1 MRNIFLILITLSFV
15 IANSAYAQMYK
26 WTDEKGRVHYTDR
39 PPVETNT
46 TPMDIDVSTY
56 SSVEILPLDSGFTD
70 ILKNTAEKPGKPK
83 PVTMY
88 SAEWCGYCDQARD
101 YFRQSN
107 IPFKEYD
114 IDKSQKGKRD
124 YKKLKASGVPV
135 ILIGKKRMNGF
146 SAGSFDRLY
155 ND

>member
-1 MRNIFLILITLSFV
+1 MRNLFLLVSIMLS
-15 IANSAYAQMYK
+15 IATTCAHAQMYK

-39 PPVETNT
+39 PPAKKNT
-46 TPMDIDVSTY
+46 TAMDIDVSTY
-56 SSVEILPLDSGFTD
+56 SSVEILPLDSSFTD
-70 ILKNTAEKPGKPK
+70 VLTSTTEKPGKPK

-101 YFRQSN
+101 YFRQN
-107 IPFKEYD
+107 NVAFKEYD

-155 ND
+155 SE